1 MLTLSLYSVSKAL
14 LTLIYSKGNNTL
26 ILLERECCQ
35 TYSFSWIGMERKNQG
50 QHKQRN
56 LATDR
61 GVQCVA
67 LKKCACL
74 CIFMVVC
81 FVFVISCLSI
91 LSCCWFVQGRSAVH
105 TFCFFV
111 EGRTKPSYVWPL
123 QPNLRGKWHYVTM
136 ILERCDYHVTPA
148 VHHSTSEYVHL
159 YDETEP
165 LKLQRKMKVGMPS
178 SRNKHPR
185 WTREEWLNKTRFSN
199 IIFLKKNWLHDC

>member
-1 MLTLSLYSVSKAL
+1 MLSNIFFLVDWDGAKKPRST
-14 LTLIYSKGNNTL
+14 
-26 ILLERECCQ
+26 Q
-35 TYSFSWIGMERKNQG
+35 TKESSNWPGGAVRC
-50 QHKQRN
+50 
-56 LATDR
+56 T
-61 GVQCVA
+61 
-67 LKKCACL
+67 KKCACL